1 MSKKYLAKILAR
13 DINGLNIIS
22 LHIHKAIVKISEI
35 KYLQENKIFMMSM
48 KRNSIKEKNKKVLS
62 VCKFEFIDEA
72 KSKKINQLYI
82 DKELEILAINVTK
95 NIDNYNFNLL
105 FSNNGLITLTSET
118 IEVTLEDLK

>member
-35 KYLQENKIFMMSM
+35 KYLKENKMFIMSM
-48 KRNSIKEKNKKVLS
+48 KRNSVKEKNKKVLS

-72 KSKKINQLYI
+72 KSRKIDQLYTN
-82 DKELEILAINVTK
+82 KELEILAINVTK
-95 NIDNYNFNLL
+95 NIDDYNFNLL
-105 FSNNGLITLTSET
+105 FSNNGLITLKSDT

>member
-22 LHIHKAIVKISEI
+22 LHIRKAIVKISEI
-35 KYLQENKIFMMSM
+35 KYLKENKMFIMSM
-48 KRNSIKEKNKKVLS
+48 KRNSVKEKNKKVLS
-62 VCKFEFIDEA
+62 VCKFEFVDEA
-72 KSKKINQLYI
+72 KSRKINQLYTN
-82 DKELEILAINVTK
+82 KELEILAINVTK
-95 NIDNYNFNLL
+95 NNNDYNFNLL

>member
-22 LHIHKAIVKISEI
+22 LHVHKAIVKISEI
-35 KYLQENKIFMMSM
+35 KYLKENKMFIISM
-48 KRNSIKEKNKKVLS
+48 KRNSVKEKNKKVLS

-72 KSKKINQLYI
+72 KSRKINQLYI
-82 DKELEILAINVTK
+82 NKELEILAINVTK

>member
-35 KYLQENKIFMMSM
+35 KYLKQNKMFIMSM
-48 KRNSIKEKNKKVLS
+48 KRNSVKEKNKKVLS
-62 VCKFEFIDEA
+62 VCKFEFVDEA
-72 KSKKINQLYI
+72 KSRKINQLYTN
-82 DKELEILAINVTK
+82 KELEILAINVTK
-95 NIDNYNFNLL
+95 NNNDYNFNLL

>member
-35 KYLQENKIFMMSM
+35 KYLQENKIFIMSM

-72 KSKKINQLYI
+72 KSRKINQLYI
-82 DKELEILAINVTK
+82 NKELEILAINVTK

>member
-22 LHIHKAIVKISEI
+22 LHVHKAIVKISEI
-35 KYLQENKIFMMSM
+35 KYLKENKMFIISM
-48 KRNSIKEKNKKVLS
+48 KRNSVKEENKKVLS

-72 KSKKINQLYI
+72 KSRKINQLFTN
-82 DKELEILAINVTK
+82 KELEILAINVTK
-95 NIDNYNFNLL
+95 NNNDYNFNLL

>member
-35 KYLQENKIFMMSM
+35 KYLKENKMFLMSM
-48 KRNSIKEKNKKVLS
+48 KRNSVKEKNKKVLS
-62 VCKFEFIDEA
+62 VCKFEFVDEA
-72 KSKKINQLYI
+72 KSRKINQLYTN
-82 DKELEILAINVTK
+82 KELEILAINVTK
-95 NIDNYNFNLL
+95 NNNDYNFNLL

>member
-22 LHIHKAIVKISEI
+22 LRIHKAIVKISEI
-35 KYLQENKIFMMSM
+35 KYLKENKMFLMSM
-48 KRNSIKEKNKKVLS
+48 KRNSVKEKNKKVLS
-62 VCKFEFIDEA
+62 VCKFEFVDEA
-72 KSKKINQLYI
+72 KSRKINQLYTN
-82 DKELEILAINVTK
+82 KELEILAINVTK
-95 NIDNYNFNLL
+95 NNNNYNFNLL

>member
-35 KYLQENKIFMMSM
+35 KYLKQNKMFILSM
-48 KRNSIKEKNKKVLS
+48 KRNSVKEKNKKVLS

-72 KSKKINQLYI
+72 KSRKINQLYI
-82 DKELEILAINVTK
+82 NKELEILAINVTK
-95 NIDNYNFNLL
+95 NINNYNFNLL

>member
-35 KYLQENKIFMMSM
+35 KYLKQNKMFILSM
-48 KRNSIKEKNKKVLS
+48 KRNSVKEKNKKVLS
-62 VCKFEFIDEA
+62 VCKFEFVDEA
-72 KSKKINQLYI
+72 KSRKINQLYTN
-82 DKELEILAINVTK
+82 KELEILAINVTK

>member
-22 LHIHKAIVKISEI
+22 LHLHKAIVKISDI

>member
-1 MSKKYLAKILAR
+1 MTKKYLAKILAR

-35 KYLQENKIFMMSM
+35 KYLQENKIFIMSM

-105 FSNNGLITLTSET
+105 FSNNGLITLSSET

>member
-35 KYLQENKIFMMSM
+35 KYLKQNKMFILSM
-48 KRNSIKEKNKKVLS
+48 KRNSVNEKNKKVLS
-62 VCKFEFIDEA
+62 VCKFEFVDEA
-72 KSKKINQLYI
+72 KSRKINQLYTN
-82 DKELEILAINVTK
+82 KELEILAINVTK
-95 NIDNYNFNLL
+95 NNNDYNFNLL

>member
-35 KYLQENKIFMMSM
+35 KYLKENKIFIMSM
-48 KRNSIKEKNKKVLS
+48 KRNSVKEKNKKVLS
-62 VCKFEFIDEA
+62 VCKFEFIDDA
-72 KSKKINQLYI
+72 KSRKINQLYTN
-82 DKELEILAINVTK
+82 KELEILAINVTK
-95 NIDNYNFNLL
+95 NNNDYNFNLL

>member
-35 KYLQENKIFMMSM
+35 KYLKENKMFIISM
-48 KRNSIKEKNKKVLS
+48 KRNSVKKENKKVLS

-72 KSKKINQLYI
+72 KSMKINQLYI

-105 FSNNGLITLTSET
+105 FSNNGLITLSSET

>member
-22 LHIHKAIVKISEI
+22 LHVHKAIVKISEI
-35 KYLQENKIFMMSM
+35 KYLKENKMFIISM
-48 KRNSIKEKNKKVLS
+48 KRNSVKEENKKVLS

-72 KSKKINQLYI
+72 KSRKINQLYI
-82 DKELEILAINVTK
+82 NKELEILAIDVTK

>member
-35 KYLQENKIFMMSM
+35 KYLQENKIFIMSM

-72 KSKKINQLYI
+72 KSRKINQLYVN
-82 DKELEILAINVTK
+82 KELEILAINVTK

>member
-35 KYLQENKIFMMSM
+35 KYLKENKMFIMSM
-48 KRNSIKEKNKKVLS
+48 KRNSVKEKNKKVLS
-62 VCKFEFIDEA
+62 VCKFEFVDEA
-72 KSKKINQLYI
+72 KSRKINQLYI
-82 DKELEILAINVTK
+82 NKELEILAINVTK
-95 NIDNYNFNLL
+95 NNKNYNFNLL
-105 FSNNGLITLTSET
+105 FSNNGLITLSSET

>member
-35 KYLQENKIFMMSM
+35 KYLKENKIFMMSM
-48 KRNSIKEKNKKVLS
+48 KRNSIKEKNKKVFS

-105 FSNNGLITLTSET
+105 FSNNGLITLSSET

>member
-35 KYLQENKIFMMSM
+35 KYLKENKIFLMSM
-48 KRNSIKEKNKKVLS
+48 KRNSVKEKNKKVLS
-62 VCKFEFIDEA
+62 VCKFEFVDEA
-72 KSKKINQLYI
+72 KSRKINQLYTN
-82 DKELEILAINVTK
+82 KELEILAINVTK
-95 NIDNYNFNLL
+95 NNNDYNFNLL

>member
-35 KYLQENKIFMMSM
+35 KYLKQNKMFILSM
-48 KRNSIKEKNKKVLS
+48 KRNSVKEKNKKVLS
-62 VCKFEFIDEA
+62 VCKFEFVDEA
-72 KSKKINQLYI
+72 KSRKINQLYI
-82 DKELEILAINVTK
+82 NKELEILAINVTK
-95 NIDNYNFNLL
+95 NNNDYNFNLL

>member
-35 KYLQENKIFMMSM
+35 KYLQENKIFIMSM

>member
-1 MSKKYLAKILAR
+1 
-13 DINGLNIIS
+13 
-22 LHIHKAIVKISEI
+22 
-35 KYLQENKIFMMSM
+35 M
-48 KRNSIKEKNKKVLS
+48 KRNSIKEKNKKVQS

-72 KSKKINQLYI
+72 KSKKINQLYT

-105 FSNNGLITLTSET
+105 FSNNGLITLSSET

>member
-1 MSKKYLAKILAR
+1 
-13 DINGLNIIS
+13 
-22 LHIHKAIVKISEI
+22 
-35 KYLQENKIFMMSM
+35 MMSM

-105 FSNNGLITLTSET
+105 FSNNGLITLSSET

>member
-22 LHIHKAIVKISEI
+22 LHVHKAIVKISEI
-35 KYLQENKIFMMSM
+35 KYLKENKMFIISM
-48 KRNSIKEKNKKVLS
+48 KRNSVKEENKKVLS

-72 KSKKINQLYI
+72 KSRKINQLYI
-82 DKELEILAINVTK
+82 NKELEILAINVTK
-95 NIDNYNFNLL
+95 NINNYNFNLL

>member
-22 LHIHKAIVKISEI
+22 LHVHKAIVKISEI
-35 KYLQENKIFMMSM
+35 KYLKENKMFIISM
-48 KRNSIKEKNKKVLS
+48 KRNSVKEENKKVLS

-72 KSKKINQLYI
+72 KSRKINQLYI
-82 DKELEILAINVTK
+82 NKELEILAINVTK

-105 FSNNGLITLTSET
+105 FSNNGLITLSSET
-118 IEVTLEDLK
+118 IEITLEDLK

>member
-35 KYLQENKIFMMSM
+35 KYLKENKMFIISM
-48 KRNSIKEKNKKVLS
+48 KRNSVKEENKKVLS
-62 VCKFEFIDEA
+62 VCKFEFVDEA
-72 KSKKINQLYI
+72 KSRKINQLYTN
-82 DKELEILAINVTK
+82 KELEILAINVTK
-95 NIDNYNFNLL
+95 NNNDYNFNLL

>member
-35 KYLQENKIFMMSM
+35 KYLKENKMFIISM
-48 KRNSIKEKNKKVLS
+48 KRNSVKEENKKVLS

-72 KSKKINQLYI
+72 KSRKINQLYI
-82 DKELEILAINVTK
+82 NKELEILAINVTK

>member
-1 MSKKYLAKILAR
+1 
-13 DINGLNIIS
+13 
-22 LHIHKAIVKISEI
+22 
-35 KYLQENKIFMMSM
+35 M
-48 KRNSIKEKNKKVLS
+48 KRNSVKEENKKVLS

-72 KSKKINQLYI
+72 KSRKINQLYI
-82 DKELEILAINVTK
+82 NKELEILAINVTK

>member
-35 KYLQENKIFMMSM
+35 KYLKQNKMFILSM
-48 KRNSIKEKNKKVLS
+48 KRNSVKEKNKKVLS
-62 VCKFEFIDEA
+62 VCKFEFVDEA
-72 KSKKINQLYI
+72 KSRKINQLYTN
-82 DKELEILAINVTK
+82 KELEILAINVTK
-95 NIDNYNFNLL
+95 NNNDYNFNLL

>member
-13 DINGLNIIS
+13 DLNGLNIIS

-35 KYLQENKIFMMSM
+35 KYLKENKMFIMSM
-48 KRNSIKEKNKKVLS
+48 KRNSVKEKNKEVLS
-62 VCKFEFIDEA
+62 VCKFEFVDEA
-72 KSKKINQLYI
+72 KSRKINQLYTN
-82 DKELEILAINVTK
+82 KELEILAINVTK
-95 NIDNYNFNLL
+95 NNKDYNFNLL

>member
-35 KYLQENKIFMMSM
+35 KYLKKNKMFIMSM

-62 VCKFEFIDEA
+62 VCKFEFIDQA

-105 FSNNGLITLTSET
+105 FSNNGLITLSSET
-118 IEVTLEDLK
+118 IEITLEDLK

>member
-35 KYLQENKIFMMSM
+35 KYLQENKIFIMSM

-95 NIDNYNFNLL
+95 NISNYNFNLL
-105 FSNNGLITLTSET
+105 FSNNGLITLSSET

>member
-35 KYLQENKIFMMSM
+35 KYLKQNKMFIMSM
-48 KRNSIKEKNKKVLS
+48 ERNSVREKNKKVLS
-62 VCKFEFIDEA
+62 VCKFEFVDEA
-72 KSKKINQLYI
+72 KSRKINQLYTN
-82 DKELEILAINVTK
+82 KELEILAINVTK
-95 NIDNYNFNLL
+95 NNNDYNFNLL

>member
-22 LHIHKAIVKISEI
+22 LYIHKAIVKISEI
-35 KYLQENKIFMMSM
+35 KYLQENKIFIMSI

-95 NIDNYNFNLL
+95 NINNYNFNLL
-105 FSNNGLITLTSET
+105 FSNNGLITLSSET

>member
-35 KYLQENKIFMMSM
+35 KYLKENKMFLMSM
-48 KRNSIKEKNKKVLS
+48 KRNSVKEKNKKVLS
-62 VCKFEFIDEA
+62 VCKFEFVNAA
-72 KSKKINQLYI
+72 KSRKINQLYTN
-82 DKELEILAINVTK
+82 KELEILAINVTK

-105 FSNNGLITLTSET
+105 FSNNGLITLSSET